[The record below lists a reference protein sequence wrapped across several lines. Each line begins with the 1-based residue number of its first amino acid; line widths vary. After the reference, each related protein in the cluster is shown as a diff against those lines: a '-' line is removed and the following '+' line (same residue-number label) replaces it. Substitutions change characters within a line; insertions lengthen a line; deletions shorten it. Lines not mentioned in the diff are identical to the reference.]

1 MPKFFLNNRWEYMYI
16 QQGGHIGWIGWICWK
31 IYSFFTLL
39 AGMAGKPLRI
49 SSFLVGKWLEFHVKI
64 TIFGWIL
71 AVGMCGHH
79 VSTFEVRYV

>member
-1 MPKFFLNNRWEYMYI
+1 MPKCFLHNRWEYMYI
-16 QQGGHIGWIGWICWK
+16 QQGGHIGWIGWE

-39 AGMAGKPLRI
+39 AGMAGKPLRNL
-49 SSFLVGKWLEFHVKI
+49 SFLVGKWLEFHVKI